1 MTHVPYGYRI
11 ENGRARINEEE
22 AERVLALYFSFLS
35 GKTMKEAAEIAGI
48 RKTHSMFPRLLKD
61 KHYIGDDYYPRIIE
75 PDMFQK
81 VQLAREKRK
90 RKRSVRAVPRAK
102 IHQAF
107 AWDEIEEQFENPY
120 EQAEYMYSKIRSIDG
135 KEYYCNS
142 GQAFKKPANKNRRN
156 TQNTSCSL
164 LQSKYR

>member
-11 ENGRARINEEE
+11 ENGRAKINEAE
-22 AERVLALYFSFLS
+22 AERVLVLYFSFLS

-75 PDMFQK
+75 PDMFQR

-107 AWDEIEEQFENPY
+107 AWDEIEEQYENPY

-135 KEYYCNS
+135 KEYYCNT
-142 GQAFKKPANKNRRN
+142 GKTINEPANENRGN
-156 TQNTSCSL
+156 S
-164 LQSKYR
+164 